1 MKLWWLGIW
10 LGARIDIFLRYAIL
24 GKRHKMHIFY
34 EKIWKHQK
42 LLLPDIMNEFNVVEL
57 HT

>member
-1 MKLWWLGIW
+1 MQVKWVSVW
-10 LGARIDIFLRYAIL
+10 DD
-24 GKRHKMHIFY
+24 

-42 LLLPDIMNEFNVVEL
+42 LLLPDIMNEFNVEEL